1 MSEQDTTHVKEET
14 VTLDA
19 GELRGEGPGS
29 AEDNI
34 ACARAPVG
42 LLAELTHR
50 CPLQCPYCS
59 NPLEL
64 ERVNTELTTEEWQ
77 KVMRQA
83 GQLGIL
89 QVHLSGGEPTIRRDL
104 EDIVKTASQAG
115 LYTNLITA
123 AVLLTRERLE
133 SLKEAGL
140 DHVQISIQ
148 DVDVNAENADR
159 IAGYKGG
166 SDKKKEVAGWVR
178 ELGLPLTI
186 NAPIH
191 RHNIKSVEA
200 IINYAVALGA
210 DRVEVAHVQYY
221 AWALTNRAAL
231 MPTREEFMASAK
243 VVEKMRETLKG
254 IIVIDAVIPDYY
266 AKYPKPCMGGWGRG
280 IINVTPSG
288 RVLPCH
294 AAESIT
300 GLTFDNLRDKPLGE
314 IWLNGDAFQKY
325 RGTDWMKE
333 PCRSCERR
341 EIDYGGCRCQ
351 AFALTGDAANTD
363 PACSLSPLHAEWAKV
378 AEVESHQPPPEFIY
392 RRPGGA
398 APRTS
403 GAKTSAKK
411 APAAT
416 DA

>member
-1 MSEQDTTHVKEET
+1 MNELAPAQEKHVKEST
-14 VTLDA
+14 VTMDA
-19 GELRGEGPGS
+19 GEMRCDASSQPTPDPS
-29 AEDNI
+29 
-34 ACARAPVG
+34 CAIRAPIG

-83 GQLGIL
+83 AQLGIL
-89 QVHLSGGEPTIRRDL
+89 QIHLSGGEPTIRRDL
-104 EDIVKTASQAG
+104 EEIVKTASEAG

-123 AVLLTRERLE
+123 AVLLTRERLQK
-133 SLKEAGL
+133 LKEAGL

-148 DVDVNAENADR
+148 DVATAAENADR

-166 SDKKKEVAGWVR
+166 SDKKKIVAGWVR
-178 ELGLPLTI
+178 ELGFPLTI

-191 RHNIKSVEA
+191 RHNIDNVEA
-200 IINYAVALGA
+200 IIDYAVELGA
-210 DRVEVAHVQYY
+210 GRVEIAHVQYY
-221 AWALTNRAAL
+221 AWALKNRAAL
-231 MPTREEFMASAK
+231 MPTREQFMRSAK
-243 VVEKMRETLKG
+243 LVDKARERLKG
-254 IIVIDAVIPDYY
+254 VIVIDMVVPDYY
-266 AKYPKPCMGGWGRG
+266 AKFPKPCMGGWGRG
-280 IINVTPSG
+280 IINVTPQG

-294 AAESIT
+294 AAESIK
-300 GLTFDNLRDKPLGE
+300 GLEFDNVRDRPLAE
-314 IWLNGDAFQKY
+314 IWLGGSAFQKY
-325 RGTDWMKE
+325 RGTEWMKE
-333 PCRSCERR
+333 PCRSCPRR

-363 PACSLSPLHAEWAKV
+363 PACSLSPMHEAWAQV
-378 AEVESHQPPPEFIY
+378 AEVESHQAPPEFIY

-398 APRTS
+398 TPKV
-403 GAKTSAKK
+403 AKEKS
-411 APAAT
+411 PVPT

>member
-1 MSEQDTTHVKEET
+1 MNDQDTPHVKEET

-19 GELRGEGPGS
+19 GELRSDSPDA

-77 KVMRQA
+77 KIMRQA
-83 GQLGIL
+83 GELGIL

-104 EDIVKTASQAG
+104 EDIIKTAADAG

-123 AVLLTRERLE
+123 AVLLTRDRLE
-133 SLKEAGL
+133 KLKEAGL

-159 IAGYKGG
+159 IGGYKGG
-166 SDKKKEVAGWVR
+166 SAKKKEVAHWVR

-200 IINYAVALGA
+200 IINYAVELGA

-221 AWALTNRAAL
+221 AWALKNRAAL
-231 MPTREEFMASAK
+231 MPTREEFMKSAK
-243 VVEKMRETLKG
+243 IVEKMREKLKG
-254 IIVIDAVIPDYY
+254 VIVIDAVVPDYY

-300 GLTFDNLRDKPLGE
+300 GLEFDNVRDKPLGE
-314 IWLNGDAFQKY
+314 IWLFGDAFQKY

-333 PCRSCERR
+333 PCRSCSRR

-378 AEVESHQPPPEFIY
+378 AEVESHKAPPEFIY

-398 APRTS
+398 AP
-403 GAKTSAKK
+403 KTSAKK